1 MNVLSILLL
10 ISVVLAVYFLAK
22 RYLARKEVEKQRM
35 HNEWVQAQSN
45 PSHPWFGVSEHG
57 PLP

>member
-1 MNVLSILLL
+1 MNVLSILSL
-10 ISVVLAVYFLAK
+10 ISLVLAVYFFAK
-22 RYLARKEVEKQRM
+22 RYLAKKEMERQRM
-35 HNEWVQAQSN
+35 HNEWVKAQSN